1 MNDYKVIWHD
11 TAYAN
16 LLNIREEIE
25 KVSFSEEIAT
35 NILAKIYERIE
46 NRALFPNRHP
56 IYPDRPA
63 LRRMV
68 VNRDYCVYYRVI
80 EETKLVRVFNI
91 LRSSADAPRHIGLID

>member
-1 MNDYKVIWHD
+1 MNEYKVIWQD

-16 LLNIREEIE
+16 LLTIREEIE
-25 KVSFSEEIAT
+25 KVSYSVESADNT
-35 NILAKIYERIE
+35 LTAIYERTE
-46 NRALFPNRHP
+46 ALTRFPNRHP

-80 EETKLVRVFNI
+80 EETKIVRVFNI
-91 LRSSADAPRHIGLID
+91 LRSSADALRHIEPVD